1 MSGRLLAR
9 CGVPTLLYLLC
20 AASVCGYLRLLLVP
34 AADWREVLAVIL
46 LVGVLGWGLR
56 MLRSRVLRGC
66 ALAGVVLGV
75 LMLVVGARSAAWPWR
90 DGYVDQSL
98 EVLRQAAAA
107 WVRVIFPAD
116 AAAEP
121 DAVTIVRLI
130 TVGLV
135 LVCASAL
142 IVFRVPLLAV
152 LAVAGA
158 ATISTLF
165 LYHEPVWLHAAAL
178 CLLAL
183 IVLGAGRVDQGT
195 QRMRVVL
202 GVAGALTLVAVGGAF
217 VPGLAPDGRLDWE
230 RWAFNDQEPVNVGF
244 VWQQNLKAIDFGDEI
259 VPVLEVNDPTVGY
272 LRVGSLEE
280 FDGIYWQP
288 AQRPVGTTRA
298 TTVRL
303 PDLLLAPALQV
314 EPLETRT
321 IEVRNL
327 AVVTQDLPL
336 PADSVAFSRLP
347 NSLRPV
353 TLASGGSVVLAAPLP
368 LGATYIVEVA
378 TSANTPALL
387 DADVLGSPTDPV
399 QAVLDELALRD
410 GANPHPPPEQPGP
423 WGADYS
429 EPTGGVT
436 SSVVSG
442 TVRSRPDPQDL
453 TVAGQVY
460 PAFGEAGREAQIPKL
475 LGRET
480 GSGIFASLVAD
491 RWLKAYVQA
500 RAVTKAAETPYQAAV
515 LLEDWFQTEF
525 TYDEKVV
532 YGESGIMGPLPE
544 FLLSPRRAA
553 HCQYFAGS
561 MAVLLRM
568 LGVPARVAF
577 GFSQGTL
584 DGSRRVVTNRD
595 AHAWV
600 EVRFPNA
607 GWVAFEPT
615 PSKSLDSA
623 TSSSS
628 TAFKTS
634 DIVLPG
640 GSLAG
645 LADRD
650 LLPNGARPNR
660 GSAGGATGTQATVDE
675 ASPWPRRLLILIGLV
690 LVLVVL
696 GLLIWLVKASTASRA
711 RRTDN
716 PRRVAVAAHAEIE
729 GWLDDQ
735 GIATRGEAIGDVGAR
750 VQETF
755 AVPTESWVD
764 AVVLARYGP
773 PDASAAAVH
782 IVRAET
788 QRLRGA
794 MRDRC
799 TRYERVRGAVRPR
812 RLLRR

>member
-1 MSGRLLAR
+1 MSGGLLAR

-20 AASVCGYLRLLLVP
+20 AVSVCGYLRLLLVP
-34 AADWREVLAVIL
+34 AANWREALVVIL
-46 LVGVLGWGLR
+46 LAGSLGWALR
-56 MLRSRVLRGC
+56 TLRSRVVRGC
-66 ALAGVVLGV
+66 ALVGVVLGL
-75 LMLVVGARSAAWPWR
+75 LMLVVGVRRAAWPWR
-90 DGYVDQSL
+90 DGYWDQSL

-135 LVCASAL
+135 LVCASTL

-165 LYHEPVWLHAAAL
+165 LYLEPVWLHAAAL

-183 IVLGAGRVDQGT
+183 IVLGAGRVDRGT
-195 QRMRVVL
+195 QRLRVVF
-202 GVAGALTLVAVGGAF
+202 GVAGALTLVAVGLTLF
-217 VPGLAPDGRLDWE
+217 PGLAPDGRFSWQH
-230 RWAFNDQEPVNVGF
+230 WAFDEPEPVNVGF
-244 VWQQNLKAIDFGDEI
+244 VWQQNLKAINFGDKV
-259 VPVLEVNDPTVGY
+259 VPVLEVNDPSVGY
-272 LRVGSLEE
+272 LRVGSLEV

-288 AQRPVGTTRA
+288 AQRQVTKTRA
-298 TTVRL
+298 TAVQL
-303 PDLLLAPALQV
+303 PTTLLAPALQV
-314 EPLETRT
+314 KPLATRE

-327 AVVTQDLPL
+327 ALATQDLPL
-336 PADSVAFSRLP
+336 PSDSVAFSGLP
-347 NSLRPV
+347 SSMRPV
-353 TLASGGSVVLAAPLP
+353 TLASGGSVVLAGPLP
-368 LGATYIVEVA
+368 LGSTYTVVVAEATN
-378 TSANTPALL
+378 SPALL
-387 DADVLGSPTDPV
+387 NADVLGSPTDPA
-399 QAVLDELALRD
+399 QAMLSELSLHS
-410 GANPHPPPEQPGP
+410 GANQHPPPKQPGP
-423 WGADYS
+423 WGVD
-429 EPTGGVT
+429 
-436 SSVVSG
+436 VSG
-442 TVRSRPDPQDL
+442 STVTTKDTGAPQTVLSRPNPQDL
-453 TVAGQVY
+453 TVSGQIY
-460 PAFGEAGREAQIPKL
+460 PAFGETGREAKIPKL
-475 LGRET
+475 LRRET
-480 GSGIFASLVAD
+480 GSGIFAALIAD
-491 RWLKAYVQA
+491 RWLRAYSQA
-500 RAVTKAAETPYQAAV
+500 RAVTKSAKTPYQAAA
-515 LLEDWFQTEF
+515 LLEQWFRTEF
-525 TYDEKVV
+525 TYDESAV
-532 YGESGIMGPLPE
+532 YGDSGIMGPLPE

-553 HCQYFAGS
+553 HCQYFAGA

-600 EVRFPNA
+600 EVRFPYA
-607 GWVAFEPT
+607 GWVSFEPT
-615 PSKSLDSA
+615 PSKSLESA
-623 TSSSS
+623 TSPSN
-628 TAFKTS
+628 TVNPS

-645 LADRD
+645 LGDGG

-660 GSAGGATGTQATVDE
+660 GSVGAANGAKATVDE

-711 RRTDN
+711 RRTEN
-716 PRRVAVAAHAEIE
+716 PRHVAIAAHAEIE

-750 VQETF
+750 VQATF
-755 AVPTESWVD
+755 AVPTERWVD

-788 QRLRGA
+788 RRLRGA

-799 TRYERVRGAVRPR
+799 TRYERMRGAVRPR

>member
-1 MSGRLLAR
+1 MSGRLIAS

-20 AASVCGYLRLLLVP
+20 AVAVGGYLRLLLVP
-34 AADWREVLAVIL
+34 AADWREVFAVIL
-46 LVGVLGWGLR
+46 LVGVIGWGLR
-56 MLRSRVLRGC
+56 AIRSRSLRGG
-66 ALAGVVLGV
+66 ALVGVVLGV
-75 LMLVVGARSAAWPWR
+75 LVLLIGARSAAWPWR
-90 DGYVDQSL
+90 AGYWDQSL

-121 DAVTIVRLI
+121 DAVTMVRLI
-130 TVGLV
+130 TVGLL
-135 LVCASAL
+135 LVCASTL
-142 IVFRVPLLAV
+142 SVFRVPLLAV

-165 LYHEPVWLHAAAL
+165 LYLEPVWLHAAAL

-183 IVLGAGRVDQGT
+183 IVLGAGRVDQSVR
-195 QRMRVVL
+195 RMRVAL
-202 GVAGALTLVAVGGAF
+202 GVAGALTLVAVGVAF
-217 VPGLAPDGRLDWE
+217 FPGLAPDGRFVWE
-230 RWAFNDQEPVNVGF
+230 RWAFDEHEPVNVGF
-244 VWQQNLKAIDFGDEI
+244 VWQQNLKAIDFGDKV
-259 VPVLEVNDPTVGY
+259 VPVLEVNDPSVGY
-272 LRVGSLEE
+272 LRVGSLEV

-288 AQRPVGTTRA
+288 AQRPVTKTRA
-298 TTVRL
+298 TTVQL
-303 PDLLLAPALQV
+303 PTTLLAAALQV
-314 EPLETRT
+314 KPLATRE

-327 AVVTQDLPL
+327 ALTTQDLPL
-336 PADSVAFSRLP
+336 PSDSVGFGGLP
-347 NSLRPV
+347 SSMRPV
-353 TLASGGSVVLAAPLP
+353 TLASGGSIVLAAPLP
-368 LGATYIVEVA
+368 LGSTYTVVVAAT
-378 TSANTPALL
+378 ANTPALL
-387 DADVLGSPTDPV
+387 NADVLGSPTDPA
-399 QAVLDELALRD
+399 QAKLSELALHS
-410 GANPHPPPEQPGP
+410 GAKQHLPSKQPGP
-423 WGADYS
+423 WGVD
-429 EPTGGVT
+429 
-436 SSVVSG
+436 VSG
-442 TVRSRPDPQDL
+442 STITTKDKAVPEAVLSHPNPQDL
-453 TVAGQVY
+453 TVSGQVY
-460 PAFGEAGREAQIPKL
+460 PAFGEAGREAKIPKL
-475 LGRET
+475 LQRQT
-480 GSGIFASLVAD
+480 GSGMFAALVED
-491 RWLKAYVQA
+491 RWLKAYTQA
-500 RAVTKAAETPYQAAV
+500 RTVTRSAKTPYQAAA
-515 LLEDWFQTEF
+515 LLEHWFRTEF
-525 TYDEKVV
+525 TYDESAV
-532 YGESGIMGPLPE
+532 YGDSGIMGPLPE

-584 DGSRRVVTNRD
+584 DGSRRIVTNRD

-600 EVRFPNA
+600 EVRFPYA
-607 GWVAFEPT
+607 GWVSFEPT
-615 PSKSLDSA
+615 PSKSLESA
-623 TSSSS
+623 TSPSN
-628 TAFKTS
+628 TVNPS

-645 LADRD
+645 LGGGD

-660 GSAGGATGTQATVDE
+660 GSVAATDGTQATADE
-675 ASPWPRRLLILIGLV
+675 ASPWPRRLVILIGLV
-690 LVLVVL
+690 LVLALL
-696 GLLIWLVKASTASRA
+696 GLLIWLVKASTARRA
-711 RRTDN
+711 RRTEN
-716 PRRVAVAAHAEIE
+716 PRHVAVAAHAEIE

-755 AVPTESWVD
+755 AVPTERWVD

-773 PDASAAAVH
+773 PDASAEAVH

>member
-1 MSGRLLAR
+1 MSGRLIAR

-20 AASVCGYLRLLLVP
+20 AVAVGGYLRLLLVP
-34 AADWREVLAVIL
+34 AVDWREVIAVIL
-46 LVGVLGWGLR
+46 LIGVLGWGLR
-56 MLRSRVLRGC
+56 TLRSRVLRGC

-75 LMLVVGARSAAWPWR
+75 LMLVIGARSAAWPWR
-90 DGYVDQSL
+90 DGYADQSF

-107 WVRVIFPAD
+107 WVRVVFPAD

-121 DAVTIVRLI
+121 DAVTMVRLI
-130 TVGLV
+130 TVGLL
-135 LVCASAL
+135 LVCASTL

-165 LYHEPVWLHAAAL
+165 LYLEPVWLHAAAL

-183 IVLGAGRVDQGT
+183 IVLGAGRVDQSARRT
-195 QRMRVVL
+195 RMVL
-202 GVAGALTLVAVGGAF
+202 GVAGALTLVAVGVAF
-217 VPGLAPDGRLDWE
+217 FPGLAPDGRFVWE
-230 RWAFNDQEPVNVGF
+230 RWAFDEHEPVNVGF
-244 VWQQNLKAIDFGDEI
+244 VWQQNLKAIDFGDEV
-259 VPVLEVNDPTVGY
+259 VPVLEVNDPSVGY
-272 LRVGSLEE
+272 LRVGSLEV

-288 AQRPVGTTRA
+288 AQRPITKTRA
-298 TTVRL
+298 TAVEL
-303 PDLLLAPALQV
+303 PSTLLAPALQV
-314 EPLETRT
+314 KPLATRE

-327 AVVTQDLPL
+327 ALTTQDLPL
-336 PADSVAFSRLP
+336 PADSVAFRGLP
-347 NSLRPV
+347 NSMRPV

-368 LGATYIVEVA
+368 LGSTYTVVVAAT
-378 TSANTPALL
+378 ANTPALL
-387 DADVLGSPTDPV
+387 DADVLGSPTDPA
-399 QAVLDELALRD
+399 QAKLSELALH
-410 GANPHPPPEQPGP
+410 GAANQHPPPKQPGP
-423 WGADYS
+423 WGVD
-429 EPTGGVT
+429 
-436 SSVVSG
+436 VSG
-442 TVRSRPDPQDL
+442 STVTAKDSAAPEAVLSRPNPQDL
-453 TVAGQVY
+453 TVSGEVY
-460 PAFGEAGREAQIPKL
+460 PAFGEAGREAKIPKL
-475 LGRET
+475 LRRET
-480 GSGIFASLVAD
+480 GSGMFASLVAD
-491 RWLKAYVQA
+491 RWLKAYAQA
-500 RAVTKAAETPYQAAV
+500 RAVTSSAKTPYQAAA
-515 LLEDWFQTEF
+515 LLEHWFQTEF
-525 TYDEKVV
+525 SYDESAV
-532 YGESGIMGPLPE
+532 YGDSGIMGPLPE

-584 DGSRRVVTNRD
+584 DGSRRIVTNRD

-600 EVRFPNA
+600 EVRFPYA
-607 GWVAFEPT
+607 GWVSFEPT
-615 PSKSLDSA
+615 PSKSLESA
-623 TSSSS
+623 TSPSN
-628 TAFKTS
+628 TVNPS

-645 LADRD
+645 LGGGD

-660 GSAGGATGTQATVDE
+660 GSVAATDGTQATADE
-675 ASPWPRRLLILIGLV
+675 ASPWPRRLVILIGLV
-690 LVLVVL
+690 LVLALL
-696 GLLIWLVKASTASRA
+696 GLLIWLVKALSAVRA
-711 RRTDN
+711 RRTEN
-716 PRRVAVAAHAEIE
+716 PRHVAIAAHAEIE

-755 AVPTESWVD
+755 AVPTERWVD
-764 AVVLARYGP
+764 AVVLARFGP
-773 PDASAAAVH
+773 PDASGEAVH

-799 TRYERVRGAVRPR
+799 TRYERMRGAVRPR

>member
-1 MSGRLLAR
+1 MSGGLLAR

-34 AADWREVLAVIL
+34 ATNWREVVVVIL
-46 LVGVLGWGLR
+46 LVGGLGWGVR
-56 MLRSRVLRGC
+56 MLGARRLRGG

-75 LMLVVGARSAAWPWR
+75 LLLVVGVRSAAWPWR
-90 DGYVDQSL
+90 DGYADQSL
-98 EVLRQAAAA
+98 EALRQAAAA
-107 WVRVIFPAD
+107 WVRVIFPAE
-116 AAAEP
+116 ATAEP

-135 LVCASAL
+135 LVCASTL

-158 ATISTLF
+158 GTISTLF
-165 LYHEPVWLHAAAL
+165 LSLEPAWLHAAAL

-183 IVLGAGRVDQGT
+183 IVLGAGRSDEGT

-202 GVAGALTLVAVGGAF
+202 GVAGALTLVTVGAAF
-217 VPGLAPDGRLDWE
+217 LPGVAPDGRLDWQ
-230 RWAFNDQEPVNVGF
+230 RWALNDQEPVNVGF
-244 VWQQNLKAIDFGDEI
+244 VWQQNLKAINFGEEI
-259 VPVLEVNDPTVGY
+259 VPVLEVNDPEVGY
-272 LRVGSLEE
+272 LRVGSLEA

-288 AQRPVGTTRA
+288 AQRPVATTRA

-303 PDLLLAPALQV
+303 PDRLLAPALRVQ
-314 EPLETRT
+314 PLATRE

-327 AVVTQDLPL
+327 AVATQDLPL
-336 PADSVAFSRLP
+336 PSDSVAFSGLP
-347 NSLRPV
+347 SSLRPV

-399 QAVLDELALRD
+399 QAVLEELALRS
-410 GANPHPPPEQPGP
+410 GATSQPPPEQPGP
-423 WGADYS
+423 WG
-429 EPTGGVT
+429 VN
-436 SSVVSG
+436 VSG
-442 TVRSRPDPQDL
+442 ATIAANDNAAPKLVLSHPNPQDL

-460 PAFGEAGREAQIPKL
+460 PAFGEAGREAKIPKL

-480 GSGIFASLVAD
+480 GSGMFAALLAGQWV
-491 RWLKAYVQA
+491 KAYLQA
-500 RAVTKAAETPYQAAV
+500 RAVTRSAETPYQAAT
-515 LLEDWFQTEF
+515 LLEHWFRTEF
-525 TYDEKVV
+525 TYDESAV
-532 YGESGIMGPLPE
+532 YGNSGLMGPLPE

-561 MAVLLRM
+561 MALLLRM

-584 DGSRRVVTNRD
+584 EGSRRVVTNRD

-615 PSKSLDSA
+615 PSKRLESA

-628 TAFKTS
+628 SAFNTS
-634 DIVLPG
+634 DIVQPG

-645 LADRD
+645 LGSGN

-660 GSAGGATGTQATVDE
+660 GSAGAANDTQAAVAE
-675 ASPWPRRLLILIGLV
+675 ASPWPRRLVMVLGLV

-696 GLLIWLVKASTASRA
+696 GLLIWLVKAATAVRA
-711 RRTDN
+711 RQSED
-716 PRRVAVAAHAEIE
+716 PRRVAIAAHAELE

-735 GIATRGEAIGDVGAR
+735 GIVTRGEGIRAVGAR
-750 VQETF
+750 VQSAF
-755 AVPTESWVD
+755 AVPTERWVD

-794 MRDRC
+794 MRERC

>member
-1 MSGRLLAR
+1 M
-9 CGVPTLLYLLC
+9 
-20 AASVCGYLRLLLVP
+20 
-34 AADWREVLAVIL
+34 
-46 LVGVLGWGLR
+46 
-56 MLRSRVLRGC
+56 
-66 ALAGVVLGV
+66 
-75 LMLVVGARSAAWPWR
+75 
-90 DGYVDQSL
+90 
-98 EVLRQAAAA
+98 
-107 WVRVIFPAD
+107 
-116 AAAEP
+116 
-121 DAVTIVRLI
+121 
-130 TVGLV
+130 
-135 LVCASAL
+135 
-142 IVFRVPLLAV
+142 
-152 LAVAGA
+152 
-158 ATISTLF
+158 
-165 LYHEPVWLHAAAL
+165 
-178 CLLAL
+178 
-183 IVLGAGRVDQGT
+183 
-195 QRMRVVL
+195 
-202 GVAGALTLVAVGGAF
+202 
-217 VPGLAPDGRLDWE
+217 
-230 RWAFNDQEPVNVGF
+230 
-244 VWQQNLKAIDFGDEI
+244 
-259 VPVLEVNDPTVGY
+259 
-272 LRVGSLEE
+272 
-280 FDGIYWQP
+280 
-288 AQRPVGTTRA
+288 
-298 TTVRL
+298 
-303 PDLLLAPALQV
+303 
-314 EPLETRT
+314 
-321 IEVRNL
+321 
-327 AVVTQDLPL
+327 
-336 PADSVAFSRLP
+336 
-347 NSLRPV
+347 
-353 TLASGGSVVLAAPLP
+353 LAAPLP
-368 LGATYIVEVA
+368 LGSTYIVEVA
-378 TSANTPALL
+378 TSASTPELL

-423 WGADYS
+423 WGTDFS

-436 SSVVSG
+436 GSVVSG
-442 TVRSRPDPQDL
+442 TVRSRPDPEDL
-453 TVAGQVY
+453 TVASQVY

-491 RWLKAYVQA
+491 RWLKAYAQA
-500 RAVTKAAETPYQAAV
+500 RAVTKSAETPYQAAV

-525 TYDEKVV
+525 TYDESVV
-532 YGESGIMGPLPE
+532 YGESGILGPLPE

-584 DGSRRVVTNRD
+584 EGSGRVVTNRD

-615 PSKSLDSA
+615 PSKSLESA

-628 TAFKTS
+628 TAFKAS

-645 LADRD
+645 LGDRD

-660 GSAGGATGTQATVDE
+660 GSAGATSGTQATVDE
-675 ASPWPRRLLILIGLV
+675 VSPWPRRLVIVLGLV
-690 LVLVVL
+690 CVLALL
-696 GLLIWLVKASTASRA
+696 GLLIWLVKVSSASRA

-755 AVPTESWVD
+755 AVPTERWVD

-799 TRYERVRGAVRPR
+799 TRYERMRGAVRPR

>member
-1 MSGRLLAR
+1 MSGGLLAR
-9 CGVPTLLYLLC
+9 CCVPTLLYLLC
-20 AASVCGYLRLLLVP
+20 AVSVCGYLRLLLVP
-34 AADWREVLAVIL
+34 AASWREVFVVIL

-56 MLRSRVLRGC
+56 ALRSRVLRGC
-66 ALAGVVLGV
+66 GFVGVVLG
-75 LMLVVGARSAAWPWR
+75 MLALVIGLRGAAWPWR
-90 DGYVDQSL
+90 PGYWDQSL

-121 DAVTIVRLI
+121 DAVTMVRLI

-135 LVCASAL
+135 LVCASTL

-152 LAVAGA
+152 MAVAGA

-165 LYHEPVWLHAAAL
+165 LHLEPVWLHAAAL

-183 IVLGAGRVDQGT
+183 IVLGAGRVNQSK

-202 GVAGALTLVAVGGAF
+202 GVAGALTLVTVGLAF
-217 VPGLAPDGRLDWE
+217 FPGLSPDGRFSWQH
-230 RWAFNDQEPVNVGF
+230 WAFDEPEPVNVGF
-244 VWQQNLKAIDFGDEI
+244 VWQQNLKAINFGDKV
-259 VPVLEVNDPTVGY
+259 VPVLEVNDPTAGY
-272 LRVGSLEE
+272 LRVGSLEV

-288 AQRPVGTTRA
+288 AQRPVTKTRA

-303 PDLLLAPALQV
+303 PTTLLASALQAK
-314 EPLETRT
+314 PLATRE

-327 AVVTQDLPL
+327 ALATQDLPL
-336 PADSVAFSRLP
+336 PADSVAFSGLP
-347 NSLRPV
+347 ISMRPV

-368 LGATYIVEVA
+368 LGSTYTVVVA
-378 TSANTPALL
+378 ETTNSPALL
-387 DADVLGSPTDPV
+387 NADVLGSPTDPA
-399 QAVLDELALRD
+399 QTMLSELSLHS
-410 GANPHPPPEQPGP
+410 GANQHPPPKEPGP
-423 WGADYS
+423 WGVD
-429 EPTGGVT
+429 
-436 SSVVSG
+436 VSG
-442 TVRSRPDPQDL
+442 STVTAKDTGATQTVRSRPNPQDL

-460 PAFGEAGREAQIPKL
+460 PAFGEAGREAKISKL
-475 LGRET
+475 LRRET
-480 GSGIFASLVAD
+480 GSGMFAALIAD
-491 RWLKAYVQA
+491 RWLRAYSQA
-500 RAVTKAAETPYQAAV
+500 HAVTKSAKTPYQAAA
-515 LLEDWFQTEF
+515 LLEHWFRTEF
-525 TYDEKVV
+525 TYDESAV
-532 YGESGIMGPLPE
+532 YGDSGIMGPLPE

-553 HCQYFAGS
+553 HCQYFAGA

-577 GFSQGTL
+577 GFSPGTL

-600 EVRFPNA
+600 EVRFPYA
-607 GWVAFEPT
+607 GWVSFEPT
-615 PSKSLDSA
+615 PSKSLESA
-623 TSSSS
+623 TSPSN
-628 TAFKTS
+628 TVNPS

-645 LADRD
+645 LGGGE

-660 GSAGGATGTQATVDE
+660 GSAGAANGTRATVDE

-690 LVLVVL
+690 LILVVL
-696 GLLIWLVKASTASRA
+696 GLLTWLVKAATARHA
-711 RRTDN
+711 RRTEN
-716 PRRVAVAAHAEIE
+716 PRHVAIAAHAEIE

-735 GIATRGEAIGDVGAR
+735 GIITRGEAIGDVGAR

-755 AVPTESWVD
+755 AVPTERWVD
-764 AVVLARYGP
+764 AVVVARYGP
-773 PDASAAAVH
+773 PDASAEAVH

>member
-1 MSGRLLAR
+1 MSGRLVAR
-9 CGVPTLLYLLC
+9 GGVPTLLYLLC
-20 AASVCGYLRLLLVP
+20 AVCVCGYLRLLVVP
-34 AADWREVLAVIL
+34 AVEWREVLVVIL
-46 LVGVLGWGLR
+46 LVGGLGWGLR
-56 MLRSRVLRGC
+56 TLPSRSLRGC
-66 ALAGVVLGV
+66 ALAGVVLV
-75 LMLVVGARSAAWPWR
+75 MLMLVIGARSAAWPWR
-90 DGYVDQSL
+90 DAYGEQSL

-116 AAAEP
+116 AAAET
-121 DAVTIVRLI
+121 DAVTMVRLI
-130 TVGLV
+130 TVGLL

-142 IVFRVPLLAV
+142 IAFRVPLLAV

-178 CLLAL
+178 CLVAL
-183 IVLGAGRVDQGT
+183 IVLSAGRVEQGT
-195 QRMRVVL
+195 QRLRVVL
-202 GVAGALTLVAVGGAF
+202 GAAGTLTLVAVGVALL
-217 VPGLAPDGRLDWE
+217 PGLAPSGRFAWE
-230 RWAFNDQEPVNVGF
+230 RWAFDEREPVNVGF
-244 VWQQNLKAIDFGDEI
+244 VWQQNLKAIDFGEEV

-272 LRVGSLEE
+272 LRVGSLEV

-288 AQRPVGTTRA
+288 AQRPVVTTRTA
-298 TTVRL
+298 TVRL

-314 EPLETRT
+314 EPLATRE

-336 PADSVAFSRLP
+336 PAESVAFSGLP
-347 NSLRPV
+347 SDLRPI

-368 LGATYIVEVA
+368 LGATYTVTVA
-378 TSANTPALL
+378 TSANTPSLL

-399 QAVLDELALRD
+399 QTVLDELGLRD
-410 GANPHPPPEQPGP
+410 GANPHPPPEEPGP
-423 WGADYS
+423 WGTDFSDPAEVVKDS
-429 EPTGGVT
+429 AT
-436 SSVVSG
+436 SQ
-442 TVRSRPDPQDL
+442 TVRSRPDPKDL
-453 TVAGQVY
+453 TVSGQVY
-460 PAFGEAGREAQIPKL
+460 PAFGEAGRDAKIPEL
-475 LGRET
+475 LRRDT

-500 RAVTKAAETPYQAAV
+500 RAVTKSAETPYQAAV
-515 LLEDWFQTEF
+515 LLEDWFQSEF
-525 TYDEKVV
+525 TYDEAVV
-532 YGESGIMGPLPE
+532 YGEAGIMGPLPE

-553 HCQYFAGS
+553 HCQYFAGA

-584 DGSRRVVTNRD
+584 EGSRRVVTNRD

-600 EVRFPNA
+600 EVRFPYA

-615 PSKSLDSA
+615 PSKSLESA

-628 TAFKTS
+628 KAFRTS

-645 LADRD
+645 LGDRD
-650 LLPNGARPNR
+650 ALPNGGRPNR
-660 GSAGGATGTQATVDE
+660 GSVGADDGTQAIVVE
-675 ASPWPRRLLILIGLV
+675 VSPWPRRLVILIGFVFV
-690 LVLVVL
+690 LALL
-696 GLLIWLVKASTASRA
+696 GLLIWLVKASSALRA

-735 GIATRGEAIGDVGAR
+735 GISTRGEGIGDVGAR
-750 VQETF
+750 VQATF
-755 AVPTESWVD
+755 AVPTERWVD

-782 IVRAET
+782 IVRVET

-794 MRDRC
+794 MRERC

>member
-1 MSGRLLAR
+1 MSGGLLAR

-20 AASVCGYLRLLLVP
+20 AVAVCGYLRLLLVP
-34 AADWREVLAVIL
+34 AVDWREVFVVIL
-46 LVGVLGWGLR
+46 LVGSLGWALR
-56 MLRSRVLRGC
+56 TIRSRSLRAC
-66 ALAGVVLGV
+66 ALAGVVLGM
-75 LMLVVGARSAAWPWR
+75 LMLIVGVRSAAWPWR
-90 DGYVDQSL
+90 DGYADQSL

-183 IVLGAGRVDQGT
+183 IVLGAGRVDQST
-195 QRMRVVL
+195 QRLRVVL
-202 GVAGALTLVAVGGAF
+202 GVAGALTLVAVGVAF
-217 VPGLAPDGRLDWE
+217 FPGLAADGRLDWE
-230 RWAFNDQEPVNVGF
+230 QWAFNDQEPVNVGF
-244 VWQQNLKAIDFGDEI
+244 VWQQDLKAIDFGEET

-272 LRVGSLEE
+272 LRVGSLEA

-288 AQRPVGTTRA
+288 EQRPVATTRA

-314 EPLETRT
+314 EPLETRK
-321 IEVRNL
+321 IEVRNI

-336 PADSVAFSRLP
+336 PADSVAFSGLP
-347 NSLRPV
+347 SSLRPV

-368 LGATYIVEVA
+368 LGATYLVEVA
-378 TSANTPALL
+378 KSANTPALL

-423 WGADYS
+423 WGADFS
-429 EPTGGVT
+429 DPTG
-436 SSVVSG
+436 VVKDDAEPE
-442 TVRSRPDPQDL
+442 TVRSRPNPPDL

-460 PAFGEAGREAQIPKL
+460 PAFGEAGREAKIPKL

-480 GSGIFASLVAD
+480 GSGMFASLIAD
-491 RWLKAYVQA
+491 RWLKAYLQA
-500 RAVTKAAETPYQAAV
+500 RAVTKSAETPYQAAV
-515 LLEDWFQTEF
+515 LLERWFQTEF

-532 YGESGIMGPLPE
+532 YGDSGIMGPLPE

-615 PSKSLDSA
+615 PSKSLESA

-690 LVLVVL
+690 LVFVVL
-696 GLLIWLVKASTASRA
+696 GLLIWLVKASTARRA
-711 RRTDN
+711 RQTEN
-716 PRRVAVAAHAEIE
+716 PRRVAIAAHAEIE

-755 AVPTESWVD
+755 AVPTERWVD

-782 IVRAET
+782 IVRTET

-794 MRDRC
+794 MRERC
-799 TRYERVRGAVRPR
+799 TRYERMRGAVRPR